1 MQGADSVDT
10 PRDKPEV
17 GARTGPTGVVSRAAL
32 VRGQAEC
39 VHDRRGTCSIHGPG
53 ARRMTKPIWVK
64 KTGPDGL
71 PTSVRSKKTWYLCE
85 VEVGMNGLKLR
96 QTKIS
101 FGGSLQ
107 ANRTGNMDNQG
118 SLGRK

>member
-1 MQGADSVDT
+1 MDT
-10 PRDKPEV
+10 PGDRTEV
-17 GARTGPTGVVSRAAL
+17 AKKTDPTGVVSRAAL

-71 PTSVRSKKTWYLCE
+71 PTSVRSKKTWYLCG
-85 VEVGMNGLKLR
+85 VEVGMNGGKLR
-96 QTKIS
+96 QTRIS
-101 FGGSLQ
+101 FGGDPSV
-107 ANRTGNMDNQG
+107 NNKGERDNKG
-118 SLGRK
+118 SLGGK